1 MLFFLCSA
9 HSSLSALLRNL
20 RSYWKHPSSE
30 LVSWPIISLMPNV
43 PRILSIGLLLALP
56 PLATN
61 AGAQQNPPPQPQDAI
76 ASKHRQK
83 LVMKDGS
90 SQLVSSYQIQGDR
103 VRYFSVDRSE
113 WEEIPASQIDWPATK
128 AAEAAET
135 KDQESLRAKVKADQ
149 AAAAA
154 MMPLDVDASLEVLPG
169 VFLPPG
175 EGFFILDGRAI
186 FPLKQSEAV
195 AKNSKG
201 QMLKR
206 MIVPVPVIPA
216 RTSVD
221 LPGRRAS
228 FRITNRTPE
237 FYLRTKDAVEP
248 QIELIRAP
256 VKGDRRHIENIDS
269 LFGQHTNNGKTV
281 GMQLWPVAKGVYR
294 YTLGQALAPGEYALA
309 EFSVEGMDLFVW
321 DFGVDAAPKE
331 RAEPKK

>member
-1 MLFFLCSA
+1 
-9 HSSLSALLRNL
+9 
-20 RSYWKHPSSE
+20 
-30 LVSWPIISLMPNV
+30 MPNA
-43 PRILSIGLLLALP
+43 PRILSIGLLLALS
-56 PLATN
+56 PLAGN
-61 AGAQQNPPPQPQDAI
+61 AVALQNPPTQSQNVP
-76 ASKHRQK
+76 ASQHRQK

-90 SQLVSSYQIQGDR
+90 SQLVSSYEIKGDR

-128 AAEAAET
+128 AAEAAEA
-135 KDQESLRAKVKADQ
+135 KDDEALRAKIKADQ
-149 AAAAA
+149 AAATA

-169 VFLPPG
+169 IFLPPG
-175 EGFFILDGRAI
+175 EGFFILDGHAI

-228 FRITNRTPE
+228 FRITSRTPE
-237 FYLRTKDAVEP
+237 FYFRTKDAVEP
-248 QIELIRAP
+248 QIELIRAQI
-256 VKGDRRHIENIDS
+256 KGDRRHIENVDS

-294 YTLGQALAPGEYALA
+294 FTLSQALAPGEYALA
-309 EFSVEGMDLFVW
+309 EFTSEGMDLFVW
-321 DFGVDAAPKE
+321 DFGVDAAPKKH
-331 RAEPKK
+331 AE

>member
-1 MLFFLCSA
+1 
-9 HSSLSALLRNL
+9 
-20 RSYWKHPSSE
+20 
-30 LVSWPIISLMPNV
+30 
-43 PRILSIGLLLALP
+43 
-56 PLATN
+56 
-61 AGAQQNPPPQPQDAI
+61 
-76 ASKHRQK
+76 
-83 LVMKDGS
+83 MKDGS
-90 SQLVSSYQIQGDR
+90 SQLVSSYEIKGDR

-113 WEEIPASQIDWPATK
+113 WEEIPASQIDWAATK
-128 AAEAAET
+128 AAEAAEA
-135 KDQESLRAKVKADQ
+135 KDDEALRAKIKADQ
-149 AAAAA
+149 AAATA

-169 VFLPPG
+169 IFVPPG
-175 EGFFILDGRAI
+175 EGFFILDGHAI

-228 FRITNRTPE
+228 FRITSRTPE
-237 FYLRTKDAVEP
+237 FYFRTKDAVEP
-248 QIELIRAP
+248 QIELIRAQ
-256 VKGDRRHIENIDS
+256 VKGDRRHIENVDS

-294 YTLGQALAPGEYALA
+294 FTLSQALTPGEYALA
-309 EFSVEGMDLFVW
+309 QFTSEGMDLFVW

-331 RAEPKK
+331 HVEQKK

>member
-1 MLFFLCSA
+1 
-9 HSSLSALLRNL
+9 
-20 RSYWKHPSSE
+20 
-30 LVSWPIISLMPNV
+30 MPNV
-43 PRILSIGLLLALP
+43 SRILSIGLLLAFS
-56 PLATN
+56 PLTTN
-61 AGAQQNPPPQPQDAI
+61 AGTKRNPAPQSQDAH

-90 SQLVSSYQIQGDR
+90 FQMVSSYQIQGDR

-135 KDQESLRAKVKADQ
+135 KDDESLRAKVKADQ

-154 MMPLDVDASLEVLPG
+154 MMPLDVDASFEVLPG
-169 VFLPPG
+169 IFLPPG
-175 EGFFILDGRAI
+175 EGLFILDGRAI

-228 FRITNRTPE
+228 FRITNRAPE
-237 FYLRTKDAVEP
+237 FYFRTKDAVEP
-248 QIELIRAP
+248 QIELIRAQ

-269 LFGQHTNNGKTV
+269 LFGQHTNNGQTV
-281 GMQLWPVAKGVYR
+281 GMQLWPVAKGLYR

-309 EFSVEGMDLFVW
+309 EFSAEGMDLFVW
-321 DFGVDAAPKE
+321 DFGVDAAPREKTE
-331 RAEPKK
+331 HEK

>member
-1 MLFFLCSA
+1 MSYN
-9 HSSLSALLRNL
+9 SS
-20 RSYWKHPSSE
+20 
-30 LVSWPIISLMPNV
+30 MGNV
-43 PRILSIGLLLALP
+43 PRLLSIGVGVILASSLLAANAVVRQNH
-56 PLATN
+56 LAKS
-61 AGAQQNPPPQPQDAI
+61 QNSPTSQ
-76 ASKHRQK
+76 HRQK

-90 SQLVSSYQIQGDR
+90 FQLISSYQIEGDR

-113 WEEIPASQIDWPATK
+113 WEEIPASQVDWPATK
-128 AAEAAET
+128 AADAAEA
-135 KDQESLRAKVKADQ
+135 KDDESLRAKVKADQ

-154 MMPLDVDASLEVLPG
+154 IMQLDVDASFEVLPG

-175 EGFFILDGRAI
+175 EGLFILDGHAV

-221 LPGRRAS
+221 LPGRRAA

-237 FYLRTKDAVEP
+237 FYFRTKDAVEP
-248 QIELIRAP
+248 QIELIRAK
-256 VKGDRRHIENIDS
+256 VKGDRRHIENVDS

-281 GMQLWPVAKGVYR
+281 LMQIWPVAKGVYR
-294 YTLGQALAPGEYALA
+294 YTLGQALEPGEYALA
-309 EFSVEGMDLFVW
+309 EFSAEGMDLFVW

-331 RAEPKK
+331 HAEHK

>member
-1 MLFFLCSA
+1 MAYNFSMG
-9 HSSLSALLRNL
+9 NL
-20 RSYWKHPSSE
+20 
-30 LVSWPIISLMPNV
+30 
-43 PRILSIGLLLALP
+43 PRVLSIGVLLALS

-61 AGAQQNPPPQPQDAI
+61 ADASQNQLAQSQNSSAPQR
-76 ASKHRQK
+76 RQK

-90 SQLVSSYQIQGDR
+90 SQLVSSYEIQGDR

-113 WEEIPASQIDWPATK
+113 WEEIPASQVDWPGTK
-128 AAEAAET
+128 ASAAAEA
-135 KDQESLRAKVKADQ
+135 KDDESLRAKVKADQ

-154 MMPLDVDASLEVLPG
+154 MMPLDVDASLEILPG

-201 QMLKR
+201 QTLKR

-221 LPGRRAS
+221 LPGRLAS

-237 FYLRTKDAVEP
+237 FYFRTKDAVEP
-248 QIELIRAP
+248 QIELIRAQ
-256 VKGDRRHIENIDS
+256 VKGDRRHIENVDS
-269 LFGQHTNNGKTV
+269 LFGQQTNNGKTV
-281 GMQLWPVAKGVYR
+281 LMQIWPVAKGVYR
-294 YTLGQALAPGEYALA
+294 YTLGQALEPGEYALA
-309 EFSVEGMDLFVW
+309 EFSAQGMDLFVW

-331 RAEPKK
+331 HAERKK